1 VGTTTTLAEPPRVD
15 ARRRPP
21 GLSLRAVVTG
31 TLVAAFGVGLALR
44 LWLLWH
50 RPLTSDEAIVGLMA
64 SQIRHGQMFTFFW
77 GQSYGGVEPYVVA
90 LWSFVAGSGAA
101 SLNSVPM
108 VLSAVAAV
116 LAWRIGLRV
125 VPAGMRVLAV
135 AAGAVLWVWPDVVI
149 YNSTRELGFRGV
161 TVVTGLAVLLM
172 ALRVIERPSPFNI
185 GVLGL
190 VAGIGWWSSP
200 EIIYFAV
207 PAVAYLLFSQREL
220 RSAPRW
226 RLLLLPAGFVIGAA
240 PWLATNLRTGFLS
253 LRTSSS
259 PSYMHSTYTGRLSIF
274 FRDTLAMLLGLR
286 MPLTGAWLG
295 GRTGQVLF
303 LAATVALL
311 VLCVVAVSGF
321 GICEHTAEIRAL
333 GIGVL
338 VFPLIFAVFPATSY
352 WQEGQYGVYLVP
364 LTVLL
369 TTGTVAAW
377 LKRPSR
383 VGAPRHRS
391 RSTTA
396 VVCVVATIGVLAASF
411 VSLASFDK
419 AWLGDHP
426 GTFLSGW
433 KDPSLVAEHSIQAL
447 ETLGVHDAYA
457 EYWVAYDLDYLSRGR
472 LVVTDPYT
480 DRWVAEYYRVVHSPN
495 QDWIFFSPTQT
506 GAASA
511 AFSSSAPGPFGFPET
526 LFTSKLKQLK
536 IAYVVRRAGVLDV
549 VSPARPVTQ
558 EQVGI
563 PGPYWP

>member
-1 VGTTTTLAEPPRVD
+1 MV
-15 ARRRPP
+15 
-21 GLSLRAVVTG
+21 
-31 TLVAAFGVGLALR
+31 VAACGIGLALR

-50 RPLTSDEAIVGLMA
+50 RPLTSDESIVGLMA

-90 LWSFVAGSGAA
+90 LWSFVAGSGAV

-125 VPAGMRVLAV
+125 VPAGMKVLAL

-161 TVVTGLAVLLM
+161 TIVAGLAILLM
-172 ALRVIERPSPFNI
+172 AFRVIGRPSPSNI
-185 GVLGL
+185 GVLGI

-207 PAVAYLLFSQREL
+207 PAVVYLLFNHREL
-220 RSAPRW
+220 RSALHLK
-226 RLLLLPAGFVIGAA
+226 LLLLPAGFVFGAA
-240 PWLATNLRTGFLS
+240 PWLATSLRTGFLS
-253 LRTSSS
+253 LRASSS
-259 PSYMHSTYTGRLSIF
+259 PSYVHSTYSGRLSIF
-274 FRDTLAMLLGLR
+274 FHKTLPMMLGLR
-286 MPLTGAWLG
+286 MPLTGAWFG

-303 LAATVALL
+303 VAATVALIA
-311 VLCVVAVSGF
+311 LCVVAVAGF
-321 GICEHTAEIRAL
+321 GMGEHTAQVRTL

-352 WQEGQYGVYLVP
+352 WQEGQYGIYLVP
-364 LTVLL
+364 LTVLV

-383 VGAPRHRS
+383 AGAPRHRS
-391 RSTTA
+391 LSKTA
-396 VVCVVATIGVLAASF
+396 VVYVVATIGVLAASF

-433 KDPSLVAEHSIQAL
+433 KDPGLVAEHSIQAL
-447 ETLGVHDAYA
+447 EALGVHDAYA
-457 EYWVAYDLDYLSRGR
+457 EYWVAYDLDYLSGGR
-472 LVVTDPYT
+472 LVVTDPYA
-480 DRWVAEYYRVVHSPN
+480 DRWVAEYYRVIRSSN
-495 QDWIFFSPTQT
+495 QDWIFFSPTQI

-511 AFSSSAPGPFGFPET
+511 AFSSSAPGPFGYPET

-536 IAYVVRRAGVLDV
+536 IAYVVHHAGVLDAV
-549 VSPARPVTQ
+549 LPARAVTQ
-558 EQVGI
+558 EQIGI